1 MGEQQL
7 DQDQMPIITTTR
19 LTKKFGNLVA
29 VNNLHLEVQ
38 RGDVFGFLGPNGS
51 GKTTTI
57 RMLLGLLQPTTG
69 TVHIFGRDTATHLAE
84 ILPRIGAIIEAP
96 VYYSYLSGLD
106 NLHVIAMNS
115 GLRGGTATNRRI
127 AEILEMVDLTS
138 QAKDAVR
145 KYSLGMKQRLAIG
158 MALLTDPELILLDEP
173 TNGLDPMGVHEM
185 RGLISRLAAA
195 GKTVVLSSHILHE
208 VQQVCNRVAILQK
221 GRMVRQG
228 EVRRLL
234 QQGERLLVRMNTP
247 EEAQYALGCLQSG
260 RERGAEWITQVSNEH
275 GAEISIDAPVTR
287 ASEIVALLAQQ
298 QLYLA
303 EIRPQ
308 ESSLEEVFMELVAPE
323 ESRTGMVALA
333 GER

>member
-1 MGEQQL
+1 MNENRL
-7 DQDQMPIITTTR
+7 APELPIIRTNN

-29 VNNLHLEVQ
+29 VNALQLEVM

-57 RMLLGLLQPTTG
+57 RMLLGLLRPTTG
-69 TVHIFGRDTATHLAE
+69 TIHIFGMDNADHLQA

-96 VYYSYLSGLD
+96 VYYGYLSGID
-106 NLHVIAMNS
+106 NLRIIAMNS
-115 GLRGGTATNRRI
+115 NLTSGPATNRRI
-127 AEILEMVDLTS
+127 EEILEMVDLTA
-138 QAKDAVR
+138 QAKDAVK

-185 RGLISRLAAA
+185 RLLIQRLAES
-195 GKTVVLSSHILHE
+195 GKTIILSSHILYE

-228 EVRRLL
+228 EVRELL
-234 QQGERLLVRMNTP
+234 RQGERLLVRMNTV
-247 EEAQYALGCLQSG
+247 EEAHAALTALQTYRANASWLTQASN
-260 RERGAEWITQVSNEH
+260 ERGTEL
-275 GAEISIDAPVTR
+275 SIDAPVTR
-287 ASEIVALLAQQ
+287 SSEIVAMLARQ
-298 QLYLA
+298 QLFVA

-308 ESSLEEVFMELVAPE
+308 ENSLEEVFMDLVAPE
-323 ESRTGMVALA
+323 ESRAGIAALA
-333 GER
+333 G